1 MPFSVEV
8 ILTERTLIVVSH
20 VIAFTVNALE
30 RVGVWQTLCS
40 FETRKI
46 KFKVSL
52 IAPH

>member
-1 MPFSVEV
+1 MPFSIEV
-8 ILTERTLIVVSH
+8 ILTERTLIVISH

-46 KFKVSL
+46 KFKVGL
-52 IAPH
+52 IVPY